1 LITHYEA
8 TVNDILRSLTLDS
21 YDRAVAIAST
31 PDLVRGYEEVK
42 MRNLGAY
49 LGRLAELGIA
59 TDRLSLP

>member
-21 YDRAVAIAST
+21 YDRAVAVAST
-31 PDLVRGYEEVK
+31 PDLIRGYEEVK
-42 MRNLGAY
+42 MRNLAVY
-49 LGRLAELGIA
+49 VARLGQLGIA